1 MTATSTQRIAGI
13 VIPDTPLVR
22 EITEYIRDTEDELLF
37 NHSRRVF
44 LFGALQGH
52 RRGLQPDP
60 ELLYAGAMF
69 HDIGLTEGYR
79 TSMLRFE
86 VDGANAARDFFL
98 ERGVDEADARKV
110 WLSIALHTT
119 PGVPEF
125 MEPEIALVTAGVE
138 TDVLGI
144 DRDDLS
150 VEAIQSVT
158 AAHPRP
164 DFKNRILRAF
174 TDGMKHRPRSTFG
187 TSMPMCCNTS
197 TIRSSGPPLLLVHGS
212 TGTRA
217 RWSSVRA
224 PLAQGYTVHAMD
236 RRAEDSAPPRPD
248 RTACG
253 AKPRTS
259 RRLPKPSAA
268 TSTWSHIPTGHWRSW
283 KLL

>member
-1 MTATSTQRIAGI
+1 MTAASTRHVAGI
-13 VIPDTPLVR
+13 AIPDTPLVR

-60 ELLYAGAMF
+60 ELPYAGAMF
-69 HDIGLTEGYR
+69 HDIGLTQGYR
-79 TSMLRFE
+79 TSMFRFE
-86 VDGANAARDFFL
+86 VDGANAARDFLL
-98 ERGVDEADARKV
+98 ERGVDEAAARKV

-125 MEPEIALVTAGVE
+125 LEPEIALVTAGVE

-144 DRDDLS
+144 GRDDLS
-150 VEAIQSVT
+150 AEAIEAVT

-187 TSMPMCCNTS
+187 TVNADVLQHFDDSFVRDDFVEI
-197 TIRSSGPPLLLVHGS
+197 IRSN
-212 TGTRA
+212 
-217 RWSSVRA
+217 
-224 PLAQGYTVHAMD
+224 
-236 RRAEDSAPPRPD
+236 
-248 RTACG
+248 
-253 AKPRTS
+253 
-259 RRLPKPSAA
+259 
-268 TSTWSHIPTGHWRSW
+268 SW
-283 KLL
+283 PE

>member
-1 MTATSTQRIAGI
+1 MTAASTRHVAGI

-69 HDIGLTEGYR
+69 HDIGLTADYR
-79 TSMLRFE
+79 KSMLRFE
-86 VDGANAARDFFL
+86 VDGANAARDFLL
-98 ERGVDEADARKV
+98 ERGVDEAAARKV

-125 MEPEIALVTAGVE
+125 LEPEIALVTAGVE

-144 DRDDLS
+144 GRDDLS
-150 VEAIQSVT
+150 AEAIEAVT

-164 DFKNRILRAF
+164 DFKNRILRAL
-174 TDGMKHRPRSTFG
+174 TDGMKPRPRSTFG
-187 TSMPMCCNTS
+187 TVNADVLQPFDDSLVRDDFVEI
-197 TIRSSGPPLLLVHGS
+197 IRNN
-212 TGTRA
+212 
-217 RWSSVRA
+217 
-224 PLAQGYTVHAMD
+224 
-236 RRAEDSAPPRPD
+236 
-248 RTACG
+248 
-253 AKPRTS
+253 
-259 RRLPKPSAA
+259 
-268 TSTWSHIPTGHWRSW
+268 SW
-283 KLL
+283 PE